1 MPPCAAYIEPRVRI
15 TQLAIMPLLRAKKP
29 NPAVQPTASRDGIEA
44 SPPSTTPEDAEKQEI
59 EQAIAPDK
67 VSAFKGLG
75 WLDRF
80 LALWIILAMAIG
92 IILGNFVPGTGPAL
106 DKGKFVG
113 VSIPIGQSTSS
124 CSVVV
129 GAETDPIQLS
139 ACSL

>member
-1 MPPCAAYIEPRVRI
+1 M
-15 TQLAIMPLLRAKKP
+15 QLLRGKKSD
-29 NPAVQPTASRDGIEA
+29 PAIRPAASRDDIEA
-44 SPPSTTPEDAEKQEI
+44 SPPSTIPEGTEKQEI

-92 IILGNFVPGTGPAL
+92 IILGNFVPSTGPAL

-113 VSIPIGQSTSS
+113 VSVPIGQSMSP
-124 CSVVV
+124 CSASVN
-129 GAETDPIQLS
+129 DRY
-139 ACSL
+139 